1 MFGGVTVG
9 TLRRLKRK
17 QRRRMQSAPTITEG
31 PLPSPL
37 TEFRRRQSRIS
48 NFSFRS
54 NENEA
59 DRSADPLEP
68 QQLMIKYNLRKLKIL
83 TKPVEM
89 QAEPIPGLKQETES
103 NGMIYSWIPKES
115 LSKVFKLTLL
125 IG

>member
-9 TLRRLKRK
+9 ILRRLKRK

-37 TEFRRRQSRIS
+37 TEFRRRQSGIS

-59 DRSADPLEP
+59 DALET

-89 QAEPIPGLKQETES
+89 QVEPIPGLKQETDS
-103 NGMIYSWIPKES
+103 NRMIYSWIPKES
-115 LSKVFKLTLL
+115 LSKVFQLTNL